1 MFVASAQRMY
11 TNSAM
16 ALIVALAALAT
27 AAVPAAAQTAASAAK
42 GEPGA
47 GFADPDAAPRR
58 PPPADIEP
66 VLRGPSIDTLATVR
80 KRGVLRVGVVSSEPM
95 AMHDKGGEWVGFS
108 VDLVRRL
115 ASDLGVGVEFVP
127 SGWANV
133 IPDLLDRQFDLIA
146 SGLWVTVPRALVVNF
161 SNPTAVEGIYLVA
174 NQAKAAGRKTIADFN
189 KPGVTIAVYPGSVQ
203 EQVAQRLF
211 PRATLLSLKDTD
223 ELGPLLKGRAHALLL
238 PTLAP
243 QLVAR
248 VAQGQLVL
256 PLAEP
261 LARASAAFAVRK
273 GDPDFVSFLN
283 TWLAVQREQGWL
295 DERASYWSTS
305 TDWLK

>member
-1 MFVASAQRMY
+1 MTDVFLSR
-11 TNSAM
+11 
-16 ALIVALAALAT
+16 ALRCCAGPALALLVALAT
-27 AAVPAAAQTAASAAK
+27 PVAAQTTAPAAK
-42 GEPGA
+42 GEPGS
-47 GFADPDAAPRR
+47 GFADPDAPPRR

-66 VLRGPSIDTLATVR
+66 VLRGPSVDMLATVR

-108 VDLVRRL
+108 VDLARRL

-133 IPDLLDRQFDLIA
+133 IPELLDRHFDLIA

-161 SNPTAVEGIYLVA
+161 SNPTAVEGIHLVA
-174 NQAKAAGRKTIADFN
+174 NKAKAAGLKTVADFN
-189 KPGVTIAVYPGSVQ
+189 RPGVTIAVYPGSVQ
-203 EQVAQRLF
+203 EQLAQRLF
-211 PRATLLSLKDTD
+211 PRATLLSLKDSD
-223 ELGPLLKGRAHALLL
+223 ELQPVLQGRAHALLV

-243 QLVAR
+243 QLLAR
-248 VAQGQLVL
+248 AAPGRLVL

-273 GDPDFVSFLN
+273 GDPDFVGFLN

-295 DERASYWSTS
+295 DERANHWATTS
-305 TDWLK
+305 DWLK